1 MFCFSVLY
9 NTRDWGCGP
18 TIYGLKGPENL
29 RRIFIMKK
37 SFWKTL
43 VGTWNTKTVVGV
55 AIGAALFGVLMNFG
69 SIKVFT
75 NTNLTT
81 AMLVPVIVGGMFG
94 PLPAMV
100 ATGVGNVIADLIG
113 GWGLWFDW
121 SIGNAVL
128 GLFVGAL
135 PLYGAKIE
143 DGIFTLKHIIIYII
157 LCVVGNALAFGLVT
171 PIFSTLLYGSELTIT
186 LMQSLTG
193 GVSNVAVLT
202 IIGIPLL
209 KILAARNARNNNL
222 TKE

>member
-1 MFCFSVLY
+1 
-9 NTRDWGCGP
+9 
-18 TIYGLKGPENL
+18 
-29 RRIFIMKK
+29 MKK

-81 AMLVPVIVGGMFG
+81 AMLVSVIVGGMFG
-94 PLPAMV
+94 PLPAFV
-100 ATGVGNVIADLIG
+100 AAGVGNVIADLIG

-121 SIGNAVL
+121 SVGNAFL

-143 DGIFTLKHIIIYII
+143 DGVFTVKQMIIYTI
-157 LCVVGNALAFGLVT
+157 LCVLGNALAFGVVT
-171 PIFSTLLYGSELTIT
+171 PIMTALFYGGELTVT
-186 LMQSLTG
+186 FLQSLTG
-193 GVSNVAVLT
+193 GVSNCAVL
-202 IIGIPLL
+202 IIVGIPLL
-209 KILAARNARNNNL
+209 KAMAARNARNSNL

>member
-1 MFCFSVLY
+1 
-9 NTRDWGCGP
+9 
-18 TIYGLKGPENL
+18 
-29 RRIFIMKK
+29 MKK

-81 AMLVPVIVGGMFG
+81 AMLVSVIVGGMFG
-94 PLPAMV
+94 PLPAFV
-100 ATGVGNVIADLIG
+100 AAGVGNVIADLIG

-121 SIGNAVL
+121 SVGNAVL

-143 DGIFTLKHIIIYII
+143 DGIFTVKQMIIYTI
-157 LCVVGNALAFGLVT
+157 LCIIGNALAFGVVT
-171 PIFSTLLYGSELTIT
+171 PILTAVFYGGELTIT
-186 LMQSLTG
+186 FLQSLTG
-193 GVSNVAVLT
+193 GVSNCAVLI

-209 KILAARNARNNNL
+209 KAMAARNARNSNL

>member
-1 MFCFSVLY
+1 
-9 NTRDWGCGP
+9 
-18 TIYGLKGPENL
+18 
-29 RRIFIMKK
+29 MKK

-43 VGTWNTKTVVGV
+43 LGTWNTKTVVGV

-81 AMLVPVIVGGMFG
+81 AMLIPVIVGGMFG

-135 PLYGAKIE
+135 PLYGAYIDE
-143 DGIFTLKHIIIYII
+143 GIFKVKHMIIYAV
-157 LCVVGNALAFGLVT
+157 LCVIGNALAFGVVT
-171 PIFSTLLYGSELTIT
+171 PIFSTILYQSELTIT
-186 LMQSLTG
+186 FMQSLTG
-193 GVSNVAVLT
+193 GLSNVAVLL

-209 KILAARNARNNNL
+209 KLLAARNARNNNL
-222 TKE
+222 SAEDEEA

>member
-1 MFCFSVLY
+1 
-9 NTRDWGCGP
+9 
-18 TIYGLKGPENL
+18 
-29 RRIFIMKK
+29 MKK

-81 AMLVPVIVGGMFG
+81 AMLVSVIVGGMFG
-94 PLPAMV
+94 PLPAFV
-100 ATGVGNVIADLIG
+100 AAGVGNVIADLIG

-121 SIGNAVL
+121 SVGNAVL

-143 DGIFTLKHIIIYII
+143 DGIFTVKQMIIYTI
-157 LCVVGNALAFGLVT
+157 LCILGNGIAFGLVT
-171 PIFSTLLYGSELTIT
+171 PIMSTVFYGSELSIT
-186 LMQSLTG
+186 LMQSLFG
-193 GVSNVAVLT
+193 GVSNVAVLV

-209 KILAARNARNNNL
+209 KAMAARNARNSNL

>member
-1 MFCFSVLY
+1 
-9 NTRDWGCGP
+9 
-18 TIYGLKGPENL
+18 
-29 RRIFIMKK
+29 MKK

-81 AMLVPVIVGGMFG
+81 AMLVSVIVGGLFG
-94 PLPAMV
+94 PLPAFV
-100 ATGVGNVIADLIG
+100 AAGVGNVIADLIG

-121 SIGNAVL
+121 SVGNAVL

-143 DGIFTLKHIIIYII
+143 DGVFTVKQMIIYTVLCI
-157 LCVVGNALAFGLVT
+157 LGNALAFGVVT
-171 PIFSTLLYGSELTIT
+171 PIMTALFYGGELTVT
-186 LMQSLTG
+186 FLQSLTG
-193 GVSNVAVLT
+193 GVSNCAVL
-202 IIGIPLL
+202 IIVGIPLL
-209 KILAARNARNNNL
+209 KAMAARNARNSNL

>member
-1 MFCFSVLY
+1 
-9 NTRDWGCGP
+9 
-18 TIYGLKGPENL
+18 
-29 RRIFIMKK
+29 MKK

-94 PLPAMV
+94 PLPAFV
-100 ATGVGNVIADLIG
+100 AAGVGNVIADLIG

-121 SIGNAVL
+121 SVGNAVL

-143 DGIFTLKHIIIYII
+143 DGIFTVKHMIIYII
-157 LCVVGNALAFGLVT
+157 LCILGNGIAFGLVT
-171 PIFSTLLYGSELTIT
+171 PIFSTIFYGSELTIT
-186 LMQSLTG
+186 LMQSLFG
-193 GVSNVAVLT
+193 GISNVAVLVVA
-202 IIGIPLL
+202 GIPLL
-209 KILAARNARNNNL
+209 KIMAARNARNSNL
-222 TKE
+222 VKE

>member
-1 MFCFSVLY
+1 
-9 NTRDWGCGP
+9 
-18 TIYGLKGPENL
+18 
-29 RRIFIMKK
+29 MKK
-37 SFWKTL
+37 NFWKTL

-55 AIGAALFGVLMNFG
+55 AIGAALFGVLMVFG

-81 AMLVPVIVGGMFG
+81 AMLVSVIVGAMFG

-100 ATGVGNVIADLIG
+100 AAGVGNVLADLIG
-113 GWGLWFDW
+113 GWGMWFDW
-121 SIGNAVL
+121 SIGNAFL

-143 DGIFTLKHIIIYII
+143 EGIFNVKHMIIYII
-157 LCVVGNALAFGLVT
+157 MCILGNALAFGVIT
-171 PIFSTLLYGSELTIT
+171 PIFSTIIYGSELTIT
-186 LMQSLTG
+186 LMQSLAG
-193 GVSNVAVLT
+193 SISNCAVLI

-209 KILAARNARNNNL
+209 KLLAARNARKSNL

>member
-1 MFCFSVLY
+1 
-9 NTRDWGCGP
+9 
-18 TIYGLKGPENL
+18 
-29 RRIFIMKK
+29 MKK
-37 SFWKTL
+37 NFWKTL

-55 AIGAALFGVLMNFG
+55 AIGAALFGVLMVFG

-81 AMLVPVIVGGMFG
+81 AMLVSVIVGAMFG

-100 ATGVGNVIADLIG
+100 AAGVGNVLADLIG
-113 GWGLWFDW
+113 GWGMWFDW
-121 SIGNAVL
+121 SIGNAFL

-143 DGIFTLKHIIIYII
+143 EGSFNVKHMIIYII
-157 LCVVGNALAFGLVT
+157 MCILGNALAFGVIT
-171 PIFSTLLYGSELTIT
+171 PIFSTIIYGSELTIT
-186 LMQSLTG
+186 LMQSLAG
-193 GVSNVAVLT
+193 SISNCAVLI

-209 KILAARNARNNNL
+209 QLLAARNARKSNL

>member
-1 MFCFSVLY
+1 
-9 NTRDWGCGP
+9 
-18 TIYGLKGPENL
+18 
-29 RRIFIMKK
+29 MKK
-37 SFWKTL
+37 NFWKTL

-55 AIGAALFGVLMNFG
+55 AIGAALFGVLMVFG

-81 AMLVPVIVGGMFG
+81 AMLVSVIVGALFG

-100 ATGVGNVIADLIG
+100 AAGVGNVLADLIG
-113 GWGLWFDW
+113 GWGMWFDW

-143 DGIFTLKHIIIYII
+143 EGIFNVKHMVIYII
-157 LCVVGNALAFGLVT
+157 MCIVGNALAFGVVT
-171 PIFSTLLYGSELTIT
+171 PIFSTLIYGSELTIT
-186 LMQSLTG
+186 LMQSLAG
-193 GVSNVAVLT
+193 SVSNCAIL
-202 IIGIPLL
+202 IIVGIPLL
-209 KILAARNARNNNL
+209 KILAARNARKSNL